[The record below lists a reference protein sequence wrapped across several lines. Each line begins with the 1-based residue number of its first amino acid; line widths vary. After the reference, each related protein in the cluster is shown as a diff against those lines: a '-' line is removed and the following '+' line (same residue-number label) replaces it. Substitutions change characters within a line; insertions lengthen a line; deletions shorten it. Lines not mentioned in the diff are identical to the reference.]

1 LAAAVFLTTH
11 FLASKPAI
19 HHLFAS
25 VGEMSASTW
34 QKLNMAWVIFFVLA
48 GVLNLY
54 VAYNFSEAFWV
65 KFKVLGFT
73 AITFVFI
80 IVQMLWLFRVIK
92 NDKQREPGTD

>member
-1 LAAAVFLTTH
+1 
-11 FLASKPAI
+11 
-19 HHLFAS
+19 
-25 VGEMSASTW
+25 
-34 QKLNMAWVIFFVLA
+34 
-48 GVLNLY
+48 LY